1 MTREEVNKL
10 VIDIKYKVDNGV
22 VLTDYEA
29 LVLDEVE
36 LALKEN
42 IEVSI
47 REIED
52 YKFWMD

>member
-1 MTREEVNKL
+1 MTVEEVNKL
-10 VIDIKYKVDNGV
+10 IIDIKYKVDNGV

-52 YKFWMD
+52 YQFWMD